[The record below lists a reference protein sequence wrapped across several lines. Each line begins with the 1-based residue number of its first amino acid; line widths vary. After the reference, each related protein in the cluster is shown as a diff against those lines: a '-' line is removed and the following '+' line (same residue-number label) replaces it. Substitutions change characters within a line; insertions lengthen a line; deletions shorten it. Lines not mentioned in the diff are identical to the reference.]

1 MRRLNRDEYNRTI
14 QQVFGMPALF
24 PADDFPPDDAIDG
37 FTNVG
42 EGLNLSAVL
51 VEQYLKAGD
60 VIARLALNDGPK
72 PASLTRAYTTDSKTP
87 ATTIQGTS
95 NSHSFRKN
103 EGIWTSGELSVKVA
117 QAPPGF
123 YKVRL
128 TATAHL
134 ADRPDYIPNFRYQAN
149 DRLVFQADSPIRDGK
164 LAQEFVFAHT
174 QGNFAQLDFNWVNG
188 FSTSGQGRAQEFRQ
202 SGWDDKQAYTRKT
215 VGNFVNQAKKDN
227 PDSPLPVPHFT
238 EVKIEVEGP
247 LYPDG
252 WPLSRFQREN
262 ADALAKKDAKAIAEW
277 LLPRLFR
284 RPAKAEE
291 IKDFVAF
298 VAKSEA
304 GLADAKPLPIPVAQ
318 RFPAAIR
325 LAVQRSLVSPNFL
338 FLVEP
343 GSVGRKLTDHELAVR
358 LSYFLWSASPDDELT
373 KLANEGKLRPNL
385 AAQAKRM
392 LADPRAKV
400 FVDRFTTEWLG
411 LDKLSSIMPEPALYP
426 RFDAQNHL
434 RRIMA
439 DEPKALMTHLLKE
452 NGSLYDLLDS
462 DYAMLNDRLA
472 DHHHLPSLWT
482 LFPVKR
488 DGFAPVSGGD
498 FRKVKLPEGQRGG
511 LVTTSA
517 FLAMTSENSRT
528 SPVKRGVWVLEK
540 LFNRTPP
547 PPPPNVNGVLPDTT
561 DGTTAAEKLKLHR
574 NAANCAGCH
583 ARIDPFGLAL
593 ENFDVIGEW
602 RDREPPHIDPANPSS
617 NEAAVRAKLKLKKYD
632 PLPTYPI
639 DVTFRMG
646 DFEAQGPNGAEEVPR
661 RQQGQIRSRLQRK
674 IANICSGSPPPDH
687 RRTRIGPP
695 PRDGDEGSVPV
706 PDADSGAGRKSV
718 VPETITRVIL
728 TMRLTLNIPARIVL
742 AWSSLLT
749 LSLGLGGCAPP
760 LTQKEKIERELATP
774 VKGFVDEK
782 DLGQATFRI
791 TRVEYFGGFTNHVE
805 FAKGKATLTNG
816 KALGNEKNAKPAPR
830 VHTLSA
836 DEKAAL
842 NDVLNL
848 IVRDKLWTQPDAKTE
863 GVRDGGEVLYE
874 FSVGGH
880 EGKFKLINSSP
891 AHLHVFQTK
900 AANLMNQIEASLS
913 GTVPKR

>member
-1 MRRLNRDEYNRTI
+1 MKHILTCLTIVCIVAANGSAQEKLPALESPAAFQAFAKANCLSCHNAKDAEGGFDLEDLLKGKNVSAGPAAWHAALERIVSRDMPPKKKKSRPSEEEYRKAEDWIRGQLHTHEVIAAAARPRPMRRLNRDEYNRTI
-14 QQVFGMPALF
+14 QQVFGLPALF
-24 PADDFPPDDAIDG
+24 PADDFPPDDATDG

-60 VIARLALNDGPK
+60 AVARMALNDGPQ
-72 PASLTRAYTTDSKTP
+72 PASLTRPYTTDSTKHE
-87 ATTIQGTS
+87 TTIQGTG
-95 NSHSFRKN
+95 NSHSFIRN
-103 EGIWTSGELSVKVA
+103 EGIWTCGELSVKVA
-117 QAPPGF
+117 KAPPGF

-128 TATAHL
+128 TAAAHL
-134 ADRPDYIPNFRYQAN
+134 ADRPNYIPNFRYQAN
-149 DRLVFQADSPIRDGK
+149 ERLVFQADSPIRDGK
-164 LAQEFVFAHT
+164 LSQEFVFAHT
-174 QGNFAQLDFNWVNG
+174 QGNLAQLDFNWVNG
-188 FSTSGQGRAQEFRQ
+188 FSTSAGRAQEFRQ
-202 SGWDDKQAYTRKT
+202 PGWDDKLAYTRKS
-215 VGNFVNQAKKDN
+215 VGIFVGQAKKAN
-227 PDSPLPVPHFT
+227 PNAPLPVPHFT
-238 EVKIEVEGP
+238 EVQIEVEGP

-262 ADALAKKDAKAIAEW
+262 ADALAKKDAKAVAEW

-291 IKDFVAF
+291 IQEFVAF
-298 VAKSEA
+298 VAQSEA
-304 GLADAKPLPIPVAQ
+304 GLADAKPQPIPVAQ

-343 GSVGRKLTDHELAVR
+343 GPIGRQLTDHELAVR

-373 KLANEGKLRPNL
+373 KLANEGRLRPAL

-392 LADPRAKV
+392 LADPRAKA
-400 FVDRFTTEWLG
+400 FVERFTTEWLG

-434 RRIMA
+434 RRLMA
-439 DEPKALMTHLLKE
+439 DEPKALMAHLLQE
-452 NGSLYDLLDS
+452 NGSLYELLDA

-472 DHHHLPSLWT
+472 DHQHLPSLWT

-488 DGFAPVSGGD
+488 DGFTPISGGD

-511 LVTTSA
+511 LVTTAA
-517 FLAMTSENSRT
+517 FLAMTSENTRT

-602 RDREPPHIDPANPSS
+602 RDREPPHIDPANPTS

-632 PLPTYPI
+632 PLPTSPI

-646 DFEAQGPNGAEEVPR
+646 DFEAQGPNGLKKYLVANQEKFARGFSEKLLTYALGR
-661 RQQGQIRSRLQRK
+661 RHLITDEPELARLRETAMKDQFRLQ
-674 IANICSGSPPPDH
+674 
-687 RRTRIGPP
+687 TL
-695 PRDGDEGSVPV
+695 
-706 PDADSGAGRKSV
+706 
-718 VPETITRVIL
+718 IL
-728 TMRLTLNIPARIVL
+728 SFVEN
-742 AWSSLLT
+742 
-749 LSLGLGGCAPP
+749 P
-760 LTQKEKIERELATP
+760 L
-774 VKGFVDEK
+774 
-782 DLGQATFRI
+782 
-791 TRVEYFGGFTNHVE
+791 
-805 FAKGKATLTNG
+805 
-816 KALGNEKNAKPAPR
+816 
-830 VHTLSA
+830 
-836 DEKAAL
+836 
-842 NDVLNL
+842 
-848 IVRDKLWTQPDAKTE
+848 
-863 GVRDGGEVLYE
+863 
-874 FSVGGH
+874 
-880 EGKFKLINSSP
+880 
-891 AHLHVFQTK
+891 FQT
-900 AANLMNQIEASLS
+900 
-913 GTVPKR
+913 R